1 MIYFVKKFK
10 HYWLGYPFVFH
21 VDHDSLKYLIDKPQL
36 NGHITWWVIL
46 LQEFTFKVLVQP
58 ENKHVNAN
66 HLSKLNTQLG
76 KVTIDDSLS
85 NVVLFVVDNFSA
97 KYADIFNCLSLHQ
110 FPNGLSKKEKRRLIQ
125 KTTPCI
131 IINETLYKM
140 GKDGLL
146 HHCVS

>member
-1 MIYFVKKFK
+1 
-10 HYWLGYPFVFH
+10 
-21 VDHDSLKYLIDKPQL
+21 
-36 NGHITWWVIL
+36 L